1 MFKTSAV
8 LLLVV
13 GFGYWIWTGPY
24 QQSQQSATAEEEHLE
39 NNAQIIRRCLD
50 RESSMNA
57 AAGIAGVGGNAED
70 SRTLCAQKHGLYFS
84 EGQWREID
92 LDDGVY

>member
-1 MFKTSAV
+1 MLKTFAV
-8 LLLVV
+8 LLVVV

-24 QQSQQSATAEEEHLE
+24 QQSQQSATAEEEQLE
-39 NNAQIIRRCLD
+39 TNAQTIRHCLN

-57 AAGIAGVGGNAED
+57 AAGMAGVGGLSED
-70 SRTLCAQKHGLYFS
+70 SRTLCAQKHGLYFA

-92 LDDGVY
+92 LDDGGY